1 MKKGGW
7 CWTIRQS
14 IPKVRG
20 DMPVIALGMLAV
32 SCLPL
37 SYYALVLVLQPRRGH
52 LGSHRSEVKMERRRK
67 RRSPR
72 DSPRSVHQRYLHQ
85 LITRR
90 HLHRWVLW
98 VSGIHLLYN
107 VTRVTW
113 WRSYRQKVPK
123 IPAHHLTKWVHV
135 IFKYMYMFRTLEEPS
150 QWIPYMW
157 PNFGKPG
164 LLRKM
169 LFWVIRRFRLVTVI
183 LSILSFVDNHE

>member
-1 MKKGGW
+1 MKMGGW

-20 DMPVIALGMLAV
+20 DMPVVALGMLAV

-135 IFKYMYMFRTLEEPS
+135 IFKYMYILRTPCSPVLLMNTVYSGKLWWGFE
-150 QWIPYMW
+150 
-157 PNFGKPG
+157 FGDLANLGQNSFIILKPA
-164 LLRKM
+164 
-169 LFWVIRRFRLVTVI
+169 
-183 LSILSFVDNHE
+183 NN

>member
-1 MKKGGW
+1 MKMGGW

-20 DMPVIALGMLAV
+20 DMPVVALGMLAV

-90 HLHRWVLW
+90 HLHRWVFW
-98 VSGIHLLYN
+98 VSGIRLLYN

-113 WRSYRQKVPK
+113 WRSCR
-123 IPAHHLTKWVHV
+123 HLCL
-135 IFKYMYMFRTLEEPS
+135 RS
-150 QWIPYMW
+150 QLTTW
-157 PNFGKPG
+157 PNEYMSSSSACTYWE
-164 LLRKM
+164 LLA
-169 LFWVIRRFRLVTVI
+169 VQ
-183 LSILSFVDNHE
+183 SS